1 MACSGQVYGLNG
13 AACHMTEYHENIF
26 FSHDLIR
33 IVPKLSMI
41 RAGYLLTT
49 LTHPTLGRPIL
60 IRIAYGTSIPH
71 LDPGDVSDF
80 PVVRL
85 TSGEEDVIAD
95 LTEEA
100 AAERAQADVLER
112 ELAADAGNLVDRF
125 IAGDLASFLTV
136 RATEENRP

>member
-1 MACSGQVYGLNG
+1 
-13 AACHMTEYHENIF
+13 MTEYHENIF

-60 IRIAYGTSIPH
+60 IRIAYDTSIPH

-85 TSGEEDVIAD
+85 TSGEEDSIAD
-95 LTEEA
+95 LTEES
-100 AAERAQADVLER
+100 AAERARADVLER
-112 ELAADAGNLVDRF
+112 ELATDAGNLVDRF
-125 IAGDLASFLTV
+125 IAGDMARFVIV
-136 RATEENRP
+136 RIAKEGE

>member
-1 MACSGQVYGLNG
+1 
-13 AACHMTEYHENIF
+13 
-26 FSHDLIR
+26 
-33 IVPKLSMI
+33 MI

-60 IRIAYGTSIPH
+60 IRIAYGASIPH

-85 TSGEEDVIAD
+85 TSSEEDVIAD
-95 LTEEA
+95 LTEES
-100 AAERAQADVLER
+100 AAERARADVLER
-112 ELAADAGNLVDRF
+112 ELAVDAGNLIDRF

-136 RATEENRP
+136 LATEENRL